1 MNILM
6 KQDIF
11 ETLEEELCNILCN
24 FEKISTISKVLNQT
38 LIENS
43 DFEIRD
49 SQNLCSI
56 LLEEITNTKLMLN
69 NFENSFSKNKSSC
82 R

>member
-1 MNILM
+1 M